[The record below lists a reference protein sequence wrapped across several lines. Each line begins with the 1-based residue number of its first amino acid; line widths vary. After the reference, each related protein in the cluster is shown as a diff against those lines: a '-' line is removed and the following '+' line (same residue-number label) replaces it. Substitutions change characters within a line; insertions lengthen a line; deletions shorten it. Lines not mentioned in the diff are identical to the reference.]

1 MIADILRMTRW
12 ELFKLRK
19 RWMPWVL
26 LAIAVGISQLFL
38 WGFFIAYQNDDIISE
53 SSIGYS
59 VENEDGEHEFLEFSC
74 EAILDDRE
82 LDSLLVRLPE
92 DQRADTRRFAE
103 LSREQCADQAQLK
116 DWSREIFVLPASLAN
131 GLGFIQSIAVFAV
144 TILAVSSMGVEYG
157 WGTLRTALTRGTGRW
172 QFLGAKTLS
181 LVFIAVAGLL
191 FLSFALAISSL
202 IAAWLTLG
210 DGRGLADF
218 GEWSTVAAI
227 FGKLVYA
234 CVPYVV
240 LGLFFSVLT
249 SSSGPAISLGMGYV
263 VVELILVGVL
273 SNLFDWFGTV
283 SDYMLGPNVAAWMV
297 DEGAR
302 VTVGDANLIGSAGA
316 RTAQSTAWLP
326 RRDRIHRHPLRPD
339 PPPLPPQGHRWRQGG
354 VTPINRHPRPRS
366 GPPRNTPNRRSGENR
381 APPNPSSPTPIGDLG
396 DILQTVVAANA
407 ETQPSTRHPRPRSGT
422 STTYSKP

>member
-1 MIADILRMTRW
+1 MIADILRMMRW

-26 LAIAVGISQLFL
+26 LAITAAISQLFL

-59 VENEDGEHEFLEFSC
+59 VENEDGEHEFVEFSC
-74 EAILDDRE
+74 DDILDDRK

-92 DQRADTRRFAE
+92 DQRADARSFAE
-103 LSREQCADQAQLK
+103 SSRDECIRLQEDQGQLS
-116 DWSREIFVLPASLAN
+116 DWSREIFVLPSSLAN
-131 GLGFIQSIAVFAV
+131 GLGFIQSIAVFAL
-144 TILAVSSMGVEYG
+144 TIMAVSSMGVEYG

-172 QFLGAKTLS
+172 QFLGAKALS
-181 LVFIAVAGLL
+181 LVFMAVAGLL
-191 FLSFALAISSL
+191 FLSLALVVSSL
-202 IAAWLTLG
+202 LAAWLTLG

-218 GEWSTVAAI
+218 GEWSSVGI
-227 FGKLVYA
+227 VFGKLVYA
-234 CVPYVV
+234 LLPYIV

-249 SSSGPAISLGMGYV
+249 SSSGPAISLGMGYI

-302 VTVGDANLIGSAGA
+302 VTVGDATLIGSAGA
-316 RTAQSTAWLP
+316 GLPSPLHGFLVVTAYIVILFALT
-326 RRDRIHRHPLRPD
+326 LRLFHHKD
-339 PPPLPPQGHRWRQGG
+339 IAGAK
-354 VTPINRHPRPRS
+354 
-366 GPPRNTPNRRSGENR
+366 GE
-381 APPNPSSPTPIGDLG
+381 
-396 DILQTVVAANA
+396 
-407 ETQPSTRHPRPRSGT
+407 
-422 STTYSKP
+422 